1 MELHRESGSPYTPTS
16 RTQRAPE
23 RPNRL
28 GRTLRE
34 AREDKDLELRDLA
47 EITSVR
53 LTHLEA
59 LEVGD
64 YQGLPEEVY
73 SKNFIKLYAQAV
85 GLDPARM
92 LLLYGHERRA
102 LTGISHAPG
111 AALELPLE
119 PPTPRFSPLRFVSG
133 FDNPRLA
140 RALGLMLTLLLVV
153 GVVLAALWAF
163 NGLFATTQD
172 VTRGATPGATVTTG
186 ADQPQAAAS
195 EPATAAPA
203 EVPPAIPT
211 ETPTETPAAP
221 TTSASETTPESSA
234 AQAPAD
240 AMVLLSLRTTPS
252 GAEVSIDGYPFG
264 QSPITD
270 APVRAGERTVQI
282 EWGGYRA
289 FERTLDLSRNRRLN
303 IELSPTRGAAAQ
315 SGTNATINTPA
326 NATTDTPA
334 QTPEPAPGPQGAG
347 VKLTVTAEAWLEVY
361 AGSARG
367 EGERLVYKTAQPGES
382 FSFNAPVFIFSG
394 NAGGVTVARG
404 DAAEPL
410 GASGAVV
417 GAAYD

>member
-1 MELHRESGSPYTPTS
+1 MDLHRDHSPSVHSTGS

-59 LEVGD
+59 LEAGD
-64 YQGLPEEVY
+64 YRRLPEEVY

-102 LTGISHAPG
+102 LTGVPHAPG

-119 PPTPRFSPLRFVSG
+119 PATPRFSPLRSG

-140 RALGLMLTLLLVV
+140 RALGLVLTLLLVV
-153 GVVLAALWAF
+153 GVVMAALWAF

-172 VTRGATPGATVTTG
+172 ATAPGA
-186 ADQPQAAAS
+186 DSRPAAS

-203 EVPPAIPT
+203 ETQETRAPAPL
-211 ETPTETPAAP
+211 PAA
-221 TTSASETTPESSA
+221 TTTALTGTTPDGA
-234 AQAPAD
+234 AQPPAD
-240 AMVLLSLRTTPS
+240 AMVLLSLRTTPP

-282 EWGGYRA
+282 ERGGYRT

-303 IELSPTRGAAAQ
+303 IELTPMRGAA
-315 SGTNATINTPA
+315 SPPTRTNTPA
-326 NATTDTPA
+326 TNALTTNAPPQTVATP
-334 QTPEPAPGPQGAG
+334 PASQSG
-347 VKLTVTAEAWLEVY
+347 VTLTVTAEAWLEVY
-361 AGSARG
+361 AGPARG
-367 EGERLVYKTAQPGES
+367 KGERLVYKTAQPGET
-382 FSFNAPVFIFSG
+382 FSFGAPVYIFSG
-394 NAGGVTVARG
+394 NAGGVEVARG
-404 DAAEPL
+404 DAAAEPL

>member
-1 MELHRESGSPYTPTS
+1 MDLHRDHPPSVHPTGSRSP
-16 RTQRAPE
+16 RAPE

-59 LEVGD
+59 LEAGD

-102 LTGISHAPG
+102 LTGVPHAPG

-119 PPTPRFSPLRFVSG
+119 PPTPRLSPLRFVSG

-140 RALGLMLTLLLVV
+140 RASGLVLTLLLVV

-163 NGLFATTQD
+163 NGLFTTTPGTT
-172 VTRGATPGATVTTG
+172 VTPGAN
-186 ADQPQAAAS
+186 QPRPAAS
-195 EPATAAPA
+195 EPAAAAPA
-203 EVPPAIPT
+203 TVPV
-211 ETPTETPAAP
+211 ETQTPAPLPA
-221 TTSASETTPESSA
+221 TTIPGTTPDSA
-234 AQAPAD
+234 AQPPAD

-270 APVRAGERTVQI
+270 APVRAGERTVRI
-282 EWGGYRA
+282 ERGGYRA
-289 FERTLDLSRNRRLN
+289 FERALDLSRNRRLN
-303 IELSPTRGAAAQ
+303 IELFPTRGAAAQ
-315 SGTNATINTPA
+315 SGTNTATS
-326 NATTDTPA
+326 TTVDTPA
-334 QTPEPAPGPQGAG
+334 QSPVPARPGPQRAE

-382 FSFNAPVFIFSG
+382 FSFDAPVYIFSG
-394 NAGGVTVARG
+394 NAGGVNIARG
-404 DAAEPL
+404 DAAAEPL
-410 GASGAVV
+410 GTSGAVV

>member
-1 MELHRESGSPYTPTS
+1 MDLHRDHSPAVHTPAS

-28 GRTLRE
+28 GLTLRE

-59 LEVGD
+59 LEAGD
-64 YQGLPEEVY
+64 YRRLPEEVY

-102 LTGISHAPG
+102 LTGVPHAPG

-119 PPTPRFSPLRFVSG
+119 PATPRFSPLHSG
-133 FDNPRLA
+133 FDSPRLA
-140 RALGLMLTLLLVV
+140 RALGLVLTLLLVV
-153 GVVLAALWAF
+153 GVVMAALWAF
-163 NGLFATTQD
+163 NGLFATSQD
-172 VTRGATPGATVTTG
+172 VTQGATLDAAQAATAAG
-186 ADQPQAAAS
+186 SRPAAS
-195 EPATAAPA
+195 EAATAAPA
-203 EVPPAIPT
+203 ET
-211 ETPTETPAAP
+211 QETRTPAPLPA
-221 TTSASETTPESSA
+221 TTALTGTTPDSA
-234 AQAPAD
+234 AQPPAD
-240 AMVLLSLRTTPS
+240 AMVLLSLRTTPP

-264 QSPITD
+264 KSPITD

-282 EWGGYRA
+282 ERGGYRT

-303 IELSPTRGAAAQ
+303 IELTPTRGAA
-315 SGTNATINTPA
+315 TPPTRTNTPA
-326 NATTDTPA
+326 TNALTTNAPA
-334 QTPEPAPGPQGAG
+334 QTVATPPASQTG
-347 VKLTVTAEAWLEVY
+347 VTLTVTTEAWLEVY
-361 AGSARG
+361 AGPARG
-367 EGERLVYKTAQPGES
+367 EGERLVYKTAQPGET
-382 FSFNAPVFIFSG
+382 FSFGVPVYIFSG
-394 NAGGVTVARG
+394 NAGGVEVARG
-404 DAAEPL
+404 DAAAEPL

>member
-1 MELHRESGSPYTPTS
+1 MDLHRDHPPSVYATGSRS
-16 RTQRAPE
+16 VRAPE

-59 LEVGD
+59 LEAGD

-102 LTGISHAPG
+102 LTGIPHTPS
-111 AALELPLE
+111 AALELPPQL
-119 PPTPRFSPLRFVSG
+119 PTPRFSPLNFSG

-140 RALGLMLTLLLVV
+140 RALGLLLTLLLVV

-163 NGLFATTQD
+163 NSLFTTTQS
-172 VTRGATPGATVTTG
+172 ATPGATG
-186 ADQPQAAAS
+186 PDQPQAAAS
-195 EPATAAPA
+195 ATPTAAP
-203 EVPPAIPT
+203 
-211 ETPTETPAAP
+211 
-221 TTSASETTPESSA
+221 SETTPEGSA

-252 GAEVSIDGYPFG
+252 GAEVSIDGYRFG

-270 APVRAGERTVQI
+270 APVRAGERTVRI
-282 EWGGYRA
+282 TRGGYRA

-315 SGTNATINTPA
+315 SGTNAV
-326 NATTDTPA
+326 TDTPA
-334 QTPEPAPGPQGAG
+334 PEPAPGPQE

-367 EGERLVYKTAQPGES
+367 DGERLVYKTAQPGET
-382 FSFNAPVFIFSG
+382 FLFDAPVYIFSG